1 MQLLIT
7 NKINI
12 SLRSDQATGPDG
24 IPVKFIKLPVNVIDT
39 HSKNIIIMDIDLN
52 CYSESAK
59 IAQIR
64 PIFKTMKELKQKITD
79 LLVSFIHF

>member
-52 CYSESAK
+52 CYS
-59 IAQIR
+59 
-64 PIFKTMKELKQKITD
+64 
-79 LLVSFIHF
+79 